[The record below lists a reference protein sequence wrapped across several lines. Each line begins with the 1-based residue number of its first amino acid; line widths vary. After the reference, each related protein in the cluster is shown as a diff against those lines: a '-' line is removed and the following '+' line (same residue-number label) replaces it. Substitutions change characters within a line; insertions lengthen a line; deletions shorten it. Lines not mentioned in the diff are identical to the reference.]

1 MPNSKTEKLV
11 AKRRAFLVRALA
23 AGLFAA
29 GGLWSGNR
37 FASAQVLG
45 RVPRPLAKG
54 QSIYDVTGPVMIN
67 GKLIT
72 RDARIGPNDTVETGK
87 GARAIFV
94 VGSDAFLLRADSR
107 LEMKGSDT
115 FVNVLRLITGA
126 LLSVYGG
133 GPRTV
138 TGPNAVLGIR
148 GTGLYVEAEP
158 DLTYVCTCYGETDI
172 AAADDPTVTE
182 TIVSVHHDAPRY
194 VLAKPEKGR
203 RIVPAPF
210 KNHDDLELMLIES
223 LVGRTPPFAL
233 FDESYGTPR
242 RY

>member
-1 MPNSKTEKLV
+1 V
-11 AKRRAFLVRALA
+11 FLVRALA
-23 AGLFAA
+23 AGLFPA
-29 GGLWSGNR
+29 GGLWSGDR

-223 LVGRTPPFAL
+223 LVGRTPPFSL
-233 FDESYGTPR
+233 FDESYGSPR